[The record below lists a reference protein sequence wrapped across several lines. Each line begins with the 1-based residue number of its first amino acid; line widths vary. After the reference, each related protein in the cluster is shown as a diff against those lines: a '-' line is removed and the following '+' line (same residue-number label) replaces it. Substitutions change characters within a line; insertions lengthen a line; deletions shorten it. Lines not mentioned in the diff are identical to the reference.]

1 MNDSFLLD
9 RRLVADRDA
18 GAWDTRPPKAEANDL
33 FRMVMT
39 GNCSITSIRK
49 LIAVP
54 APIEATLRAYARQY
68 PEDATRVERVL
79 RFREDVA
86 REFEALVES
95 STYCLTGSSQ
105 ARALPGKKQLVVS
118 GENAH

>member
-9 RRLVADRDA
+9 RRLVAGRNA
-18 GAWDTRPPKAEANDL
+18 GSWDTRLAKAEANDL
-33 FRMVMT
+33 FRMVMI

-54 APIEATLRAYARQY
+54 PPIEATLRAYARQY
-68 PEDATRVERVL
+68 PEEGARVERVL

-86 REFEALVES
+86 RKFEALVEHRC
-95 STYCLTGSSQ
+95 TP
-105 ARALPGKKQLVVS
+105 PGRHRSLEDHE
-118 GENAH
+118 ENIY